1 MKGSITSPPIVTI
14 RETSSWSDEMSSA
27 DSLEISDILN
37 VRAGTRDG
45 IVEWYPSEKRFL
57 SAINPGQINYSISD
71 TGGAIC
77 CFDGAVT
84 KFKISK
90 SVKENVH
97 PSGRFSNTFFNWS
110 RASRMILKTPLSDY
124 LYKILARKDY
134 YSLSSVDHNM
144 GGCKSYL
151 TNQIR

>member
-1 MKGSITSPPIVTI
+1 MKAPITTPPIITI

-37 VRAGTRDG
+37 VRAGTRNG
-45 IVEWYPSEKRFL
+45 IVEWYPSEKRFV

-77 CFDGAVT
+77 CLDGAVT

-90 SVKENVH
+90 SVKTNGH
-97 PSGRFSNTFFNWS
+97 PSGGFS
-110 RASRMILKTPLSDY
+110 K
-124 LYKILARKDY
+124 
-134 YSLSSVDHNM
+134 
-144 GGCKSYL
+144 
-151 TNQIR
+151 

>member
-1 MKGSITSPPIVTI
+1 
-14 RETSSWSDEMSSA
+14 MSSA

-45 IVEWYPSEKRFL
+45 IVEWYPSAKRFL

-71 TGGAIC
+71 SGGAIC

-90 SVKENVH
+90 SVKANVH
-97 PSGRFSNTFFNWS
+97 PSGRFSNTFS
-110 RASRMILKTPLSDY
+110 KTPTRRNL
-124 LYKILARKDY
+124 I
-134 YSLSSVDHNM
+134 
-144 GGCKSYL
+144 G
-151 TNQIR
+151 

>member
-1 MKGSITSPPIVTI
+1 MKASITSPPIITI

-90 SVKENVH
+90 SVKANVH
-97 PSGRFSNTFFNWS
+97 PSGRFSNTISN
-110 RASRMILKTPLSDY
+110 RPTTRNLI
-124 LYKILARKDY
+124 
-134 YSLSSVDHNM
+134 
-144 GGCKSYL
+144 G
-151 TNQIR
+151 